1 MEKTQNIL
9 SQEELDEMKN
19 MIEEYRKV
27 YSHATRIGKQI
38 EDLQGEMVMV
48 TADMQNI
55 STKEHEFYQ
64 VIAKRLEIEVEAAK
78 TMVLEEL
85 QKNMNEM
92 QN

>member
-1 MEKTQNIL
+1 MEKTENIL
-9 SQEELDEMKN
+9 SQEELNEMKN

-27 YSHATRIGKQI
+27 YNHASRIGKQI

-64 VIAKRLEIEVEAAK
+64 VIAKRLDIEVESAK

-85 QKNMNEM
+85 QKNMNEL

>member
-1 MEKTQNIL
+1 MEKTENIL
-9 SQEELDEMKN
+9 SQEELNEMKN

-27 YSHATRIGKQI
+27 YNHASRIGKQI

-64 VIAKRLEIEVEAAK
+64 VIAKRLDIEVEAAK

-85 QKNMNEM
+85 QKNMNEL